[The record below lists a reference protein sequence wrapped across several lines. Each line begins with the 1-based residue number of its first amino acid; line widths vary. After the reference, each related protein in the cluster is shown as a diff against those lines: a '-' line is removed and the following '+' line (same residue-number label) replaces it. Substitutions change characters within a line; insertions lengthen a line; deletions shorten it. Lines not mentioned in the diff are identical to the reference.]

1 MKLGIPA
8 SLFREF
14 CLQPY
19 FKGKSRLE
27 AALEP
32 LVSIQPQ
39 VYFPEGFCLNINSK
53 SAFERSLYFRN
64 GDPDTFKF
72 IKNFLRP
79 GMVFFDCGSHIGIF
93 SMLASIVVGN
103 TGKVYAF
110 EPTPETYQRLV
121 ENTSIN
127 GLNNIKAFL
136 FALGEKAS
144 KSSIYR
150 LEASNE
156 GMNSLAKEGEKGEK
170 IGVCSIYSLDQIM
183 TEKNL
188 PIPDLVKIDVEGS
201 ELNLF
206 KGAKQLITSKNPPTM
221 IVELSRVTMNRF
233 GYEPE
238 DLVDYILSFNK
249 YKIKWI
255 FLGKEYLVN
264 PNKTL
269 PHYDIVGC
277 NYGGNYIF
285 EPQESI

>member
-8 SLFREF
+8 NLFREF

-32 LVSIQPQ
+32 LVSIQPP
-39 VYFPEGFCLNINSK
+39 VYFPEGFYLNINSK

-64 GDPDTFKF
+64 GDLDTFKF

-79 GMVFFDCGSHIGIF
+79 GMVFFDCGAHIGIF
-93 SMLASIVVGN
+93 SILASISVGN

-110 EPTPETYQRLV
+110 EPTPETYKRLN
-121 ENTSIN
+121 ENISIN
-127 GLNNIKAFL
+127 GLGNINTFPL
-136 FALGEKAS
+136 ALGEKAS
-144 KSSIYR
+144 QSFIYR

-156 GMNSLAKEGEKGEK
+156 GMNSLAKQGEKGEE
-170 IGVCSIYSLDQIM
+170 IGVCSIYSLDQILI
-183 TEKNL
+183 EKNI

-201 ELNLF
+201 EFNLF
-206 KGAKQLITSKNPPTM
+206 KGAKQLLASENPPTM
-221 IVELSRVTMNRF
+221 IVELSRGTMKRF

-238 DLVDYILSFNK
+238 DLVEYILNFQK
-249 YKIKWI
+249 YKVKWM
-255 FLGKEYLVN
+255 FLGKEYLVD
-264 PNKTL
+264 PQKTL
-269 PHYDIVGC
+269 PHYDILGD

-285 EPQESI
+285 EPW